1 MIFLSSS
8 NMFSNIFF
16 IVHYDK
22 YNNSLYISIM
32 KTTIYINTEKT
43 EYSMNCYDSGSYD
56 TYTRKFTIGSF
67 EIEVEN
73 EKELFK
79 FIEFLNLKNSGAVS
93 YSLNSEESSE
103 VLDKEGFLAEMD
115 SWKDYSKLEKSRLE
129 ENRKIRKEISELKK
143 LKENMTLGEI
153 RKSGIAKK
161 IKELKSTIK

>member
-1 MIFLSSS
+1 
-8 NMFSNIFF
+8 
-16 IVHYDK
+16 
-22 YNNSLYISIM
+22 M
-32 KTTIYINTEKT
+32 KTTIYINIEKT
-43 EYSMNCYDSGSYD
+43 EYSMNYYYSDCYD

-67 EIEVEN
+67 EVEVEN
-73 EKELFK
+73 EKELVK

-115 SWKDYSKLEKSRLE
+115 SWK

>member
-1 MIFLSSS
+1 
-8 NMFSNIFF
+8 
-16 IVHYDK
+16 
-22 YNNSLYISIM
+22 M

-43 EYSMNCYDSGSYD
+43 EYSMNYYDSGSYD

-67 EIEVEN
+67 EVEVEN
-73 EKELFK
+73 EKELVK

-143 LKENMTLGEI
+143 LKENMTLCEI